1 MERSAIESTVM
12 NGADSLERRLRL
24 SGLLLILGLLT
35 EATCLFWA
43 RPISF
48 VVLVAVGG
56 AFLLLGIVLFLVTI
70 VSIKH
75 SSQSEGS

>member
-1 MERSAIESTVM
+1 MMNSA
-12 NGADSLERRLRL
+12 NSLERRLRL

-35 EATCLFWA
+35 EVICLFWA

-48 VVLVAVGG
+48 VVLIAVGG
-56 AFLLLGIVLFLVTI
+56 MLLFLGVALFLISI

-75 SSQSEGS
+75 SSQSDSS

>member
-1 MERSAIESTVM
+1 MT
-12 NGADSLERRLRL
+12 NGANTLGRRLQL

-35 EATCLFWA
+35 EAICLFWA

-56 AFLLLGIVLFLVTI
+56 AFLLLGVALFLLSI
-70 VSIKH
+70 VSVKDP
-75 SSQSEGS
+75 SQSNSS

>member
-1 MERSAIESTVM
+1 MKATIESTM
-12 NGADSLERRLRL
+12 TNNANPMERQLRL

-35 EATCLFWA
+35 EAICLFWA

-56 AFLLLGIVLFLVTI
+56 ALLLLGVALFLVSI
-70 VSIKH
+70 VSTKDA
-75 SSQSEGS
+75 SQSDSS

>member
-1 MERSAIESTVM
+1 MKEAIESTLR

-24 SGLLLILGLLT
+24 SGLLLIFGLLT
-35 EATCLFWA
+35 EAICLFWA

-56 AFLLLGIVLFLVTI
+56 ALLLLGVALFLV
-70 VSIKH
+70 SIASVKN
-75 SSQSEGS
+75 SSQGDGS